1 MITINKTQTTP
12 LYIQVY
18 EAIKNDIFA
27 GTLKSGELLPSTRNL
42 AEELSIS
49 RNTVNTAYA
58 QLLAEG
64 FITAHKGSGFTV
76 NAIMP
81 DIPTL
86 PELFPVHKKTEVCSD
101 PALKNISCQVDEPVS
116 CQNVFDYGSID
127 SCIYPHRAWRRSI
140 SHALDILEIKNGHFY
155 PPRTGIHE
163 LKEAIISY
171 LTKSRGVHCLPEQIV
186 ITGGHQYSMEIIAN
200 IFENSSK
207 RFLMEEPGYD
217 GIRQVFA
224 NHHYDITGIPVE
236 KDGIAT
242 KDLLNYQGD
251 LLYVTPSH
259 QFPLGVVL
267 PVKKR
272 LELIHWAA
280 QNNCYL
286 IEDDYVNEIRYR
298 SNPLPSLQSLDTKN
312 VVIYTGTFSK
322 SLSPD
327 LRISYIIFP
336 QKLLP
341 VYTQYYFR
349 YHGQTSAL
357 IQYALADFI
366 RSGEYARQISRLR
379 IYYKK
384 KQAALCN
391 CITEIFKEKAVIYG
405 QGAGLHL
412 LLSVDTPLSTSEM
425 IQSAQ
430 KQNIVVYPIS
440 QHYLIPEN
448 CLKST
453 VLLGLSCIPTEKYP
467 AVIQKLYDCWIKSN
481 TPQE

>member
-1 MITINKTQTTP
+1 
-12 LYIQVY
+12 
-18 EAIKNDIFA
+18 
-27 GTLKSGELLPSTRNL
+27 
-42 AEELSIS
+42 
-49 RNTVNTAYA
+49 
-58 QLLAEG
+58 
-64 FITAHKGSGFTV
+64 
-76 NAIMP
+76 MP

-86 PELFPVHKKTEVCSD
+86 PEPFPVHKKTEVCSD

-140 SHALDILEIKNGHFY
+140 SHALDILEIKNGHLY

-163 LKEAIISY
+163 LKEAILSY

-327 LRISYIIFP
+327 LRISYII
-336 QKLLP
+336 
-341 VYTQYYFR
+341 
-349 YHGQTSAL
+349 
-357 IQYALADFI
+357 
-366 RSGEYARQISRLR
+366 SRLR

-467 AVIQKLYDCWIKSN
+467 AVIQKLYDCWIK
-481 TPQE
+481 